1 MVMSSGLRSEWLDLP
16 RHMVRRSDIRRKLRV
31 EQLRLCI
38 ERSQLRWFGHLIRMP
53 AGHFPLRARPSI
65 LRPWTLWRDYIYCVK
80 VTQEELGI
88 VAGEKEAWNI
98 LLSLLPP
105 RPDFG

>member
-1 MVMSSGLRSEWLDLP
+1 M
-16 RHMVRRSDIRRKLRV
+16 RRSDIRRQLGV
-31 EQLRLCI
+31 EQLLLCI
-38 ERSQLRWFGHLIRMP
+38 ERSQLSWFGHLIRMP
-53 AGHFPLRARPSI
+53 AGHFSLRGVPARPSI
-65 LRPWTLWRDYIYCVK
+65 LRPWTLWRDYIYCLASERLK